1 MSSTASATPGA
12 AILLV
17 DDNEVSAEI
26 MGMTLEDLGHTI
38 ALAGDGKE
46 ALNFLESEPSV
57 KLVITD
63 LAMPEMDGLELVRH
77 IKKSDKFRDVQVIL
91 LTGSD
96 DEGLVRKA
104 ADAGCTNYL
113 VKPVHPKLL
122 LELVQEMLGPEREIR

>member
-1 MSSTASATPGA
+1 MASIASTTTGA

-26 MGMTLEDLGHTI
+26 MGSILEDLGHTI
-38 ALAGDGKE
+38 ALAGNGKE
-46 ALNFLESEPSV
+46 ALNLLKSEPSV

-63 LAMPEMDGLELVRH
+63 LAMPEMDGLELIRH
-77 IKKSDKFRDVQVIL
+77 INNSDKFKDVQVML
-91 LTGSD
+91 LTGSE

-104 ADAGCTNYL
+104 AEVGCTNYL

-122 LELVQEMLGPEREIR
+122 VERVQKMLGPG

>member
-1 MSSTASATPGA
+1 MSSTAPATPGA

-17 DDNEVSAEI
+17 DDNEISAEI
-26 MGMTLEDLGHTI
+26 MAMTLEGLGHTI
-38 ALAGDGKE
+38 ALAGDGKA
-46 ALNFLESEPSV
+46 ALNVLKSEPSV

-63 LAMPEMDGLELVRH
+63 LTMPEMDGLELTRH
-77 IKKSDKFRDVQVIL
+77 IKKSDKFGDVQVVL

-122 LELVQEMLGPEREIR
+122 LELVQKILGPG

>member
-1 MSSTASATPGA
+1 MSSTAPATPGA

-17 DDNEVSAEI
+17 DDNEISAEI
-26 MGMTLEDLGHTI
+26 MAMTLEGLGHTI
-38 ALAGDGKE
+38 ALAGDGKA
-46 ALNFLESEPSV
+46 ALNVLKSEPSV

-63 LAMPEMDGLELVRH
+63 LTMPEMDGLELTRH
-77 IKKSDKFRDVQVIL
+77 IKKSDKFGDVQVAL

-122 LELVQEMLGPEREIR
+122 LELVQKILGPG

>member
-1 MSSTASATPGA
+1 MAYSASTTIGA

-26 MGMTLEDLGHTI
+26 MGSILEDLGHTI
-38 ALAGDGKE
+38 ALAGNGKE
-46 ALNFLESEPSV
+46 ALNLLKSEPSV

-63 LAMPEMDGLELVRH
+63 LAMPEMDGLELIRH
-77 IKKSDKFRDVQVIL
+77 INNSDKFKNVQVML
-91 LTGSD
+91 LTGSE

-104 ADAGCTNYL
+104 AEVGCTNYL

-122 LELVQEMLGPEREIR
+122 VERVQKMLGPG

>member
-1 MSSTASATPGA
+1 MASTASTTTGA

-26 MGMTLEDLGHTI
+26 MGSILEDLGHTI
-38 ALAGDGKE
+38 ALAGNGKE
-46 ALNFLESEPSV
+46 ALNLLKSEPSV

-63 LAMPEMDGLELVRH
+63 LAMPEMDGLELIRH
-77 IKKSDKFRDVQVIL
+77 INKSDKFKDVQVML
-91 LTGSD
+91 LTGSE

-104 ADAGCTNYL
+104 ADVGCTNYL

-122 LELVQEMLGPEREIR
+122 VELVQKMLGPG

>member
-1 MSSTASATPGA
+1 MASIASTTTGA

-26 MGMTLEDLGHTI
+26 MGSILEDLGHTI
-38 ALAGDGKE
+38 ALAGNGKE
-46 ALNFLESEPSV
+46 ALNLLKSEPSV

-63 LAMPEMDGLELVRH
+63 LAMPEMDGLELIRH
-77 IKKSDKFRDVQVIL
+77 INNSDKFKDVQVML
-91 LTGSD
+91 LTGSE

-104 ADAGCTNYL
+104 ADVGCTNYL

-122 LELVQEMLGPEREIR
+122 VELVQKMLALG